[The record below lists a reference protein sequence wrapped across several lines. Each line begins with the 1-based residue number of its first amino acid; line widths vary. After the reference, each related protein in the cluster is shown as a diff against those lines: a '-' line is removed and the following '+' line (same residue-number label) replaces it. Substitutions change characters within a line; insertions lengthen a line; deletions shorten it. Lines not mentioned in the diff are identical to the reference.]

1 MNGGDRWQRMIS
13 TIDRSLSR
21 VDPVAAACEGVRRAL
36 GTAGC
41 SILVRSASGLLTMSG
56 SDEFSSIADEVQVV
70 MGEGPVVAADTSDL
84 PVLLPDVSRPDDRW
98 LVVAPSLS
106 DCGVGGMMALPL
118 RSGRARFG
126 VLTSYWRTPV
136 VISAEMYADG
146 LVLADIVTELLVR
159 HLAGESI
166 EFEQSLGS
174 LGSPIVQQSVGILA
188 ERYGVE
194 VAEAQVRL
202 RAMAFRRGSTVVE
215 LAQRIVNREVIEEQ
229 DS

>member
-1 MNGGDRWQRMIS
+1 MSVGDRWQRMSS
-13 TIDRSLSR
+13 TIDESLSR
-21 VDPVAAACEGVRRAL
+21 LDPVAAACDGVRRAL
-36 GTAGC
+36 GAAGC

-56 SDEFSSIADEVQVV
+56 SDEFSSAADEVQVV
-70 MGEGPVVAADTSDL
+70 MGEGPALAADTSDL

-98 LVVAPSLS
+98 LVAAQSLS
-106 DCGVGGMMALPL
+106 DCGVGGVVALPL

-136 VISAEMYADG
+136 TISAEMYADG
-146 LVLADIVTELLVR
+146 LVLADIVTELLVQ

-166 EFEQSLGS
+166 DFDQSLGS
-174 LGSPIVQQSVGILA
+174 LGSPIVQQAVGMLA
-188 ERYGVE
+188 ERYGVD

-202 RAMAFRRGSTVVE
+202 RAMAFRRESAVVE

>member
-1 MNGGDRWQRMIS
+1 
-13 TIDRSLSR
+13 
-21 VDPVAAACEGVRRAL
+21 
-36 GTAGC
+36 
-41 SILVRSASGLLTMSG
+41 
-56 SDEFSSIADEVQVV
+56 
-70 MGEGPVVAADTSDL
+70 
-84 PVLLPDVSRPDDRW
+84 
-98 LVVAPSLS
+98 
-106 DCGVGGMMALPL
+106 MM
-118 RSGRARFG
+118 
-126 VLTSYWRTPV
+126 
-136 VISAEMYADG
+136 ISAEMYADG